1 MLVFKAL
8 TPTAVLVD
16 TAPPPLPTVRPEMVA
31 SLVTVRFVNAVAPLV
46 KAIVP
51 LEEGN
56 VIVVVPATAGAWSV
70 TAPDVSPETTIE
82 LMSFPYSTNQRCPLE
97 TVTDCPESIVMG
109 PTDNPLLPVGRV

>member
-1 MLVFKAL
+1 
-8 TPTAVLVD
+8 
-16 TAPPPLPTVRPEMVA
+16 MVA
-31 SLVTVRFVNAVAPLV
+31 PLVTVKSVNAVAPLV

-56 VIVVVPATAGAWSV
+56 VIVVVPATAGAEIV

-97 TVTDCPESIVMG
+97 TVIATPLEIVTGPTDCPLYPDAIV
-109 PTDNPLLPVGRV
+109 